1 VLEFGILGIPYDTS
15 ASLGRPGARYAP
27 AEVRRSLQWH
37 LNRIKGKGVYDV
49 EAGEIVDLDG
59 VHVQDYGD
67 VDIIGYDHELML
79 ERTKGPIL
87 DLLESGVI
95 PVIIGGDHSVS
106 LPGLRALHSV
116 TEKAMGIIQM
126 DAHLDLVDDSPV
138 QGRLS
143 GSSEIR
149 RALELDRVSPLNLIQ
164 VGVRGYNYPDQLD
177 YIRSKGIRQIPA
189 QEFQRVG
196 ARGAALKALE
206 VAASGTDRLYLTLDI
221 DVLDPAYAPG
231 SGADEPGGLSA
242 REVMEFVRL
251 VAPRV
256 SVMDIVEV
264 NPMMDFRGMTSAVA
278 ARIIM
283 DFVVSVVRAER
294 GGA

>member
-1 VLEFGILGIPYDTS
+1 M
-15 ASLGRPGARYAP
+15 
-27 AEVRRSLQWH
+27 RRSLQWH
-37 LNRIKGKGVYDV
+37 LNRIRGKGVYDV
-49 EAGEIVDLDG
+49 EAGEVLDLDG
-59 VHVQDYGD
+59 VKVQDHGD
-67 VDIIGYDHELML
+67 VEVIGYDHGLML
-79 ERTKGPIL
+79 ERTEGPIL
-87 DLLESGVI
+87 GLLESGVI

-106 LPGLRALHSV
+106 LPGLRALHSM
-116 TEKAMGIIQM
+116 TESAMGIIQM

-138 QGRLS
+138 QGRFS

-149 RALELDRVSPLNLIQ
+149 RALELDRVAPSNLIQ

-177 YIRSKGIRQIPA
+177 YIRRSGIRQIPA
-189 QEFQRVG
+189 PEFRRVG
-196 ARGAALKALE
+196 AGAAAREALE

-231 SGADEPGGLSA
+231 SGADEPGGLSS

-256 SVMDIVEV
+256 SVIDIVEV

-283 DFVVSVVRAER
+283 DFIVSVVRARKAGAGRTGR
-294 GGA
+294 GCTGGRDGYDAQRGTQ

>member
-1 VLEFGILGIPYDTS
+1 
-15 ASLGRPGARYAP
+15 
-27 AEVRRSLQWH
+27 VRRSLQWH
-37 LNRIKGKGVYDV
+37 LNRIRGKGVYDV
-49 EAGEIVDLDG
+49 EAGEVLDLDG
-59 VHVQDYGD
+59 VKVQDHGD
-67 VDIIGYDHELML
+67 VEVIGYDHGLML
-79 ERTKGPIL
+79 ERTEGPIL
-87 DLLESGVI
+87 GLLESGVI

-106 LPGLRALHSV
+106 LPGLRALHSM
-116 TEKAMGIIQM
+116 TESAMGIIQM

-138 QGRLS
+138 QGRFS

-149 RALELDRVSPLNLIQ
+149 RALELDRVAPSNLIQ

-177 YIRSKGIRQIPA
+177 YIRRSGIRQIPA
-189 QEFQRVG
+189 PEFRRVG
-196 ARGAALKALE
+196 AGAAAREALE

-231 SGADEPGGLSA
+231 SGADEPGGLSS

-256 SVMDIVEV
+256 SVIDIVEV

-283 DFVVSVVRAER
+283 DFIVSVVRARKAGAGRAGR
-294 GGA
+294 GCPGGRDGYDAQRGTQ